1 VDWCYSASRRASGRI
16 LLKIRAPGGG
26 GGGGGGV
33 GGGVG
38 GAGIYGRNWL
48 ACLVGGIFGK

>member
-1 VDWCYSASRRASGRI
+1 MWIGATQLLEGPLVVSCLRSAG
-16 LLKIRAPGGG
+16 
-26 GGGGGGV
+26 